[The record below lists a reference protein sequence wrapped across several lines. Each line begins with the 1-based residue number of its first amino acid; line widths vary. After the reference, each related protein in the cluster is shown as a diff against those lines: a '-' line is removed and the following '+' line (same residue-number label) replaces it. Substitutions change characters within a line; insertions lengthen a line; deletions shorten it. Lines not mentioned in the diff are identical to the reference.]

1 VFALTSTKT
10 APWHVV
16 PVEYKWFAR
25 VALAKTVVKALG
37 KGLALG
43 PPPLAPEVVQAA
55 AEILGRKELA
65 ALGLT
70 EPGRAKD

>member
-1 VFALTSTKT
+1 MFALTWTAE

-16 PVEYKWFAR
+16 PAEYKWFAR

-37 KGLALG
+37 KGIASG
-43 PPPLAPEVVQAA
+43 PPALDPAVVKTAA
-55 AEILGRKELA
+55 QILGRKEMA
-65 ALGLT
+65 ALGLA